1 MKFGRTYDMV
11 VQGESRRWTFGS
23 PFTLRFTT
31 QANGTPT
38 MNTAE
43 FFVYNLPEN
52 VRNDLLMD
60 IYQDPTLR
68 TISFA
73 AGYIREPTLPVVF
86 VGNVFWAYSYRQG
99 PDWITQIHCV
109 DGGGALDVADIG
121 TSLIGGQSGTTLG
134 QIYRT
139 LVQALPGLSI
149 GLISKTFD
157 EVRDPRGVVLS
168 GNPWEELVRRI
179 IPVNA
184 QLFVNKGKVYIILQD
199 EYVPNPGG
207 ITDITPDTGMVGSPR
222 RQGAMTIA
230 TMIFEPRLEI
240 GQKVTLHSSA
250 PYAGEKKLLSIRHY
264 GEISEAECGNLLT
277 EATFLRPDNPVELS
291 AVAGEAA

>member
-1 MKFGRTYDMV
+1 MV
-11 VQGESRRWTFGS
+11 VQGESQMWTFGS
-23 PFTLRFTT
+23 PFTLRFAT

-38 MNTAE
+38 MNTAD

-60 IYQDPTLR
+60 IYQDPTIR

-73 AGYIREPTLPVVF
+73 AGYLREPQLPVIF

-99 PDWITQIHCV
+99 PDWITQVHCV
-109 DGGGALDVADIG
+109 DGGGALDLGNIEQSFV
-121 TSLIGGQSGTTLG
+121 SGTTLG
-134 QIYRT
+134 QIYRAIC
-139 LVQALPGLSI
+139 QALPNLSV

-157 EVRDPRGVVLS
+157 QVKDPRGVVVS

-184 QLFVNKGKVYIILQD
+184 QLFVNKQNIYIILQN

-207 ITDITPDTGMVGSPR
+207 LTDITPDTGMIGSPR
-222 RQGAMTIA
+222 RQGALTIA
-230 TMIFEPRLEI
+230 TMVFEPRLEI
-240 GQKVTLHSSA
+240 GQQVTLHSSA

-264 GEISEAECGNLLT
+264 GMISESECGDLVT
-277 EATFLRPDNPVELS
+277 EATFLRPETSSL
-291 AVAGEAA
+291 AVAA